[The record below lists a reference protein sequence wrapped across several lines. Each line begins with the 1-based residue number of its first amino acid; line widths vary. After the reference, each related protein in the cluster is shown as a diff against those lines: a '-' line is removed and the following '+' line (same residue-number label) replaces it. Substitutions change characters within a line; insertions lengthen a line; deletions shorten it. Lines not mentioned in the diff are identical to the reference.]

1 MEAENKKLDQF
12 TKEVIQDA
20 GLSSPTPD
28 FLTNVMAEV
37 SKETA
42 TEKVYKPLISKVGW
56 LIIGSLFILFSFVL
70 TRFSLGLSI
79 LGDWDLSSLM
89 IEKYKPTIEIPEIPV
104 TYAYCFFFL
113 LIFVVIQVKLIRRQ
127 LDKNLNNLN

>member
-20 GLSSPTPD
+20 GLSSPSVD
-28 FLTNVMAEV
+28 FLANVMAEV
-37 SKETA
+37 SKEESLVKA
-42 TEKVYKPLISKVGW
+42 QNPLITKVGW
-56 LIIGSLFILFSFVL
+56 MIIASLFAVFTFVL
-70 TRFSLGLSI
+70 TRFSLGFSI

-89 IEKYKPTIEIPEIPV
+89 IEKYEMNVDIPI

-113 LIFVVIQVKLIRRQ
+113 LVFVIIQINFIKKYFYRSL
-127 LDKNLNNLN
+127 KN

>member
-20 GLSSPTPD
+20 GLASPSVD
-28 FLTNVMAEV
+28 FLANVMAEV
-37 SKETA
+37 SKEKTA
-42 TEKVYKPLISKVGW
+42 IKVYKPLINKVGW
-56 LIIGSLFILFSFVL
+56 LIIVALFLIFSFVL
-70 TRFSLGLSI
+70 TRFSLGFSI

-89 IEKYKPTIEIPEIPV
+89 IKKHEMKIDIPV

-113 LIFVVIQVKLIRRQ
+113 LVFVIIQVNIISKRFSRSLE
-127 LDKNLNNLN
+127 N

>member
-20 GLSSPTPD
+20 GLATPSVD
-28 FLTNVMAEV
+28 FLANVMAEV
-37 SKETA
+37 SKEKVPV
-42 TEKVYKPLISKVGW
+42 KVYKPLINKVGW
-56 LIIGSLFILFSFVL
+56 LIIGTLFLIFSFVL
-70 TRFSLGLSI
+70 TRFSLGFSI

-89 IEKYKPTIEIPEIPV
+89 LEKHEINVDIPI

-113 LIFVVIQVKLIRRQ
+113 LIFVIIQITMISKRFSRSLE
-127 LDKNLNNLN
+127 N